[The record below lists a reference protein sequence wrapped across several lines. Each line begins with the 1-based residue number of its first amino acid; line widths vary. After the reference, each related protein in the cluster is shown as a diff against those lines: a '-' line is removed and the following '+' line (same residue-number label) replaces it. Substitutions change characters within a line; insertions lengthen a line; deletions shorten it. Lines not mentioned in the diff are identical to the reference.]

1 MKNNMMKKLLTLV
14 LAGAMT
20 LSLAACGAKDPQPDS
35 GTDGSTPR
43 GFRVAIIKQL
53 DHASLDEIANAVA
66 AELDQLAQT
75 EGVKIE
81 YEITSGQGD
90 QTILKQ
96 LADQAIADGVD
107 AIVPIATTAAQIA
120 ALSAEETK
128 TPVVYAAISDPETAK
143 LTGID
148 YVTGT
153 SDALNTEF
161 IMDMMFA
168 QNPNVAKV
176 GLLYSLNEPNS
187 AKPIADA
194 KAYLDAKGITYI
206 EQTANTNDEV
216 VAAASALIA
225 ASVDAVFTPTDN
237 VIMAAEMAIAE
248 DLAANG
254 IPHYTGAD
262 SFVRNGAYATEI
274 VGRGHEVGFGIQIV
288 GRMSAEEVGVGEGTE
303 LSAFHESLDLGL
315 NGTQSLLAGGAGGD
329 GGVQLGGLG
338 RIGLKRGGDVDEVES
353 VQMIEVHH
361 VIMQSLHAQ
370 HQVADQRG
378 IAGQFDLHGV
388 FQRAGGR
395 QSMGIGAHAAGT
407 GGEELGVARIAA
419 LENGFQSAEQGGA
432 ASGVLDPAVFDFHLD
447 AEMALDT
454 GERIHHDGSGIGT
467 LGSSFCFAHDGITR

>member
-1 MKNNMMKKLLTLV
+1 MKKSILREYARLIARSGV
-14 LAGAMT
+14 NV
-20 LSLAACGAKDPQPDS
+20 QP
-35 GTDGSTPR
+35 GQEV
-43 GFRVAIIKQL
+43 FI
-53 DHASLDEIANAVA
+53 A

-176 GLLYSLNEPNS
+176 GLLYSLSEPNS
-187 AKPIADA
+187 TKPIADA
-194 KAYLDAKGITYI
+194 KAYLDAKGIEYV

-225 ASVDAVFTPTDN
+225 ADVDAIFTPTDN
-237 VIMAAEMAIAE
+237 TIMAAELAIYE
-248 DLAANG
+248 DLAKAG

-262 SFVRNGAYATEI
+262 SFVRNGAFATC
-274 VGRGHEVGFGIQIV
+274 
-288 GRMSAEEVGVGEGTE
+288 GVNYTE
-303 LSAFHESLDLGL
+303 LGRKTAE
-315 NGTQSLLAGGAGGD
+315 LAIRAVSGEALQDFYLMD
-329 GGVQLGGLG
+329 GGIITVNT
-338 RIGLKRGGDVDEVES
+338 ET
-353 VQMIEVHH
+353 
-361 VIMQSLHAQ
+361 A
-370 HQVADQRG
+370 
-378 IAGQFDLHGV
+378 
-388 FQRAGGR
+388 
-395 QSMGIGAHAAGT
+395 
-407 GGEELGVARIAA
+407 AA
-419 LENGFQSAEQGGA
+419 LGA
-432 ASGVLDPAVFDFHLD
+432 DYSVFAD
-447 AEMALDT
+447 M
-454 GERIHHDGSGIGT
+454 GELVEVTTTKD
-467 LGSSFCFAHDGITR
+467 